1 MAILLPEERLGQRVA
16 GRYRLNAIL
25 SAGGMGVLF
34 EGFDEAAGKCVAVKM
49 LKPAYALEQG
59 WVARFLRETRI
70 AVRLRHPNIATVLD
84 VWTDE
89 SGIPFLIME
98 LLSGRSLAKELE
110 ARGILPVAEALAIA
124 VPVAHALSAAHA
136 IGVIHRDIKPGNIF
150 LCRDPCGES
159 SAKSEGMALPKLLD
173 FGIAR
178 SGRDDF
184 ETESGM
190 LVGTPGY
197 MAPEQALHGE
207 CGPFTDI
214 WGLGAVLY
222 RCLTGRPPH
231 AADSVPQLL
240 RKLVCEP
247 VAPVAVQGV
256 SKAVCATIDR
266 ALARD
271 PQGRYPSMKAF
282 VDALQAATHDVGES
296 TAVVA
301 DAFGPLARS
310 SDPPPLVQS
319 QRKRAPLQVSTLLI
333 AALFAGGTMLLAR
346 RPEDVRRPIATQAP
360 SEIRHEAPSNLV
372 ATLPPAS
379 AADET
384 PMRPTGFEPALAE
397 ASAIAGSTRLP
408 AAARRLPSQT
418 RPTPAIS
425 ASPSPSASVHNGT
438 EREATTGLPIITRW

>member
-34 EGFDEAAGKCVAVKM
+34 EGFDEAAGKGVAVKM
-49 LKPAYALEQG
+49 LKPAYALEPG

-89 SGIPFLIME
+89 SGIPFLVME
-98 LLSGRSLAKELE
+98 LLSGRSLSKELE
-110 ARGILPVAEALAIA
+110 ARGTLPVAEALAIA

-150 LCRDPCGES
+150 LCQDPRGET
-159 SAKSEGMALPKLLD
+159 SAKSDGVPLPKLLD

-231 AADSVPQLL
+231 AADSVPEVL

-247 VAPVAVQGV
+247 VAPMDVQGV

-282 VDALQAATHDVGES
+282 VDALYAETHDFGGSS
-296 TAVVA
+296 TAVVEPFEPA
-301 DAFGPLARS
+301 SRT
-310 SDPPPLVQS
+310 SDPPPVVRP
-319 QRKRAPLQVSTLLI
+319 QRKRVPMQVQTLFT
-333 AALFAGGTMLLAR
+333 AALFAAGSMLLAKRPDATR
-346 RPEDVRRPIATQAP
+346 RSDTAQHPV
-360 SEIRHEAPSNLV
+360 EIRHDV
-372 ATLPPAS
+372 ASDSVSMLPRPS

-384 PMRPTGFEPALAE
+384 PLRPRVSEPASAE
-397 ASAIAGSTRLP
+397 TTARAGTTRLP
-408 AAARRLPSQT
+408 PSAGRGPSHT
-418 RPTPAIS
+418 RPTPAVS
-425 ASPSPSASVHNGT
+425 ASPSPSAGVPNEA